1 MYCIAVKRFCC
12 TVLGYLVSA
21 DNNFCIRIKQTQQ
34 VKTFPTFTDQKI
46 YLFIMTPDII
56 KFGTDGWR
64 AIIAKDF
71 TVYNVARVSAGLA
84 KWLNGNGNGATV
96 VVGHDFRFGGAMFT
110 ETVTKVLCA
119 NGVKVLLAK
128 GAISTPMISYGV
140 LALKAQQGVVITA
153 SHNPPSYNGY
163 KLKGAHG
170 GPSSPKNIAA
180 VEALI
185 PEEYSYKEET
195 LEYWEQK
202 GMLEYVDLE
211 AMYISYLQTK
221 FDFDALNKSPF
232 KMAYDA
238 MYGAGQDVARKLLP
252 NAVLLHCEN
261 NPGFMGQAPEP
272 LDKNLQELAKTM
284 RDTPELKI
292 GLATDGDADRIG
304 LYDEDGNFVDAH
316 HILLLLVHYLYKY
329 KNMTGKVAIAFSVTD
344 RVKKMC
350 EAYGLPVEVTPI
362 GFKYISE
369 IMVNEDV
376 LVGGEESGGIA
387 VKGHIPERD
396 GIYDGLLLYQFMTE
410 TGKTLKELIQEVY
423 DIVGA
428 FVYERNDLT
437 LENSKKENIIT
448 TAQEDGYQKFGKY
461 GFTRRE
467 TIDGVKYHLENGGW
481 IMLRASGTEPLLRIY
496 AEGNSKEE
504 TLDILENVKKEVL

>member
-1 MYCIAVKRFCC
+1 
-12 TVLGYLVSA
+12 
-21 DNNFCIRIKQTQQ
+21 
-34 VKTFPTFTDQKI
+34 
-46 YLFIMTPDII
+46 MTPDKI

-71 TVYNVARVSAGLA
+71 TVYNVARVSKALA
-84 KWLNGNGNGATV
+84 DWLHKRTDSPKV
-96 VVGHDFRFGGAMFT
+96 VVGHDCRFGGAMFT
-110 ETVTKVLCA
+110 ETVADVLCA
-119 NGVKVLLAK
+119 NGVKVIMAK
-128 GAISTPMISYGV
+128 GFVSTPMLSFGV
-140 LALKAQQGVVITA
+140 LKLDADQGVVVTA

-170 GPSSPKNIAA
+170 GPSSPKHIAE

-185 PEEYSYKEET
+185 PEDVTIPGKSLDQLHEIG
-195 LEYWEQK
+195 Q
-202 GMLEYVDLE
+202 LEYVELE
-211 AMYISYLQTK
+211 DMYVSYLEDK
-221 FDFDALNKSPF
+221 FDFAALNKSPY

-238 MYGAGQDVARKLLP
+238 MYGAGQNAVKRVLP
-252 NAVLLHCEN
+252 NATLLHCDE
-261 NPGFMGQAPEP
+261 NPGFKGQAPEP
-272 LDKNLQELAKTM
+272 IDKNLQELSKTM
-284 RDTPELKI
+284 ASTPELKV

-316 HILLLLVHYLYKY
+316 HILLLLIHYLHKY

-344 RVKKMC
+344 RVKRMC

-396 GIYDGLLLYQFMTE
+396 GIYDGLMIYEFMNE
-410 TGKTLKELIQEVY
+410 TGKTLKELCQEIYDVVGTFVY
-423 DIVGA
+423 D
-428 FVYERNDLT
+428 RHDLT
-437 LENSKKENIIT
+437 IDNDKKVTIIEK
-448 TAQEDGYQKFGKY
+448 AKADGYTQFGKY
-461 GFTRRE
+461 TFNRTE
-467 TIDGVKYHLENGGW
+467 KIDGVKYHLDNGGW
-481 IMLRASGTEPLLRIY
+481 VMLRASGTEPLLRVY

-504 TLDILENVKKEVL
+504 TADILEEVKATIL